1 MQSLKR
7 SGMLFIILL
16 AVMAFPTVCMAR
28 SGGVQPS
35 ALLSASAPAVSDIKW
50 VGKSASLPEA
60 GKVNMVIFWNG
71 VYLSLIHI

>member
-28 SGGVQPS
+28 SEAFS
-35 ALLSASAPAVSDIKW
+35 LLLFQRLSTRCFGHQW

-71 VYLSLIHI
+71 VYSSS